1 MTTSS
6 ARRCPVPGAS
16 IDLRLAL
23 SDLDRP
29 ATARLDLHVLAC
41 RLVLRRPQRES
52 LIALLARV
60 SGTARR
66 PAHPSGAHLSGDAR
80 RRDRPP
86 SCTPTR
92 GTAAVGVVGVLV
104 GVLLFPVG
112 PVTLL
117 SGTTV
122 PLLDRVG
129 RLALVALYL
138 ALRMAA
144 LGAVG
149 LFVSTLTEYP
159 VAAMAT
165 TAVLAVT
172 RQVLGAIPQ
181 LEVIRPYLLSR
192 HWLAYGDLLRE
203 PITFDGPLA
212 GLGSAVA
219 YTGVFLALAGARF
232 AGKDVS
238 SQRAPVSHPER

>member
-1 MTTSS
+1 M
-6 ARRCPVPGAS
+6 
-16 IDLRLAL
+16 
-23 SDLDRP
+23 
-29 ATARLDLHVLAC
+29 
-41 RLVLRRPQRES
+41 
-52 LIALLARV
+52 
-60 SGTARR
+60 
-66 PAHPSGAHLSGDAR
+66 
-80 RRDRPP
+80 
-86 SCTPTR
+86 
-92 GTAAVGVVGVLV
+92 LV

-129 RLALVALYL
+129 RLALVALHL
-138 ALRMAA
+138 ALCMAA